1 MYGAILGDIIGSP
14 YEFDSHNIK
23 TKEFEL
29 FSDRSEFTDD
39 SIMTLAVGE
48 ALMDAGRDASDEE
61 IKEALVRS
69 MQKYGQA
76 YPLAGFGMNFS
87 VWLNQKDPK
96 PYNSYGNESAV
107 RVSAVPW
114 LYQEDFEK
122 TLHVARLTAEV
133 THNHPEGIKGA
144 EATAAAIFMAIH
156 GQTGDQIRN
165 YIVKHYGYDLSRTC
179 DQIRPDYHHVESC
192 QETVPEAMTAFLEG
206 KDFEDVIR
214 TAVSLGGDSDTLTAI
229 AGSMAE
235 AFYGVPEELKRS
247 ARAALPSDLLAVLVR
262 FDEYIEQ
269 DRKDREAD
277 PARKA
282 AWDNM
287 FKPAA
292 KTAAKPGRPAPDQL
306 KAVGNE
312 PIEEAIGLWK
322 KDNSK
327 ENAYKVM
334 EAIRIR
340 MNQGGRLLVPVAVN
354 PGKNM
359 RVGGNKMNLQAIR
372 TKDGKLWQPAYTSED
387 QLKKTGA
394 RKISVLT
401 FPIENLF
408 KRMLEQKDSPDKIA
422 ASISGIVLNLQD
434 KSMFLP
440 LGAIDAIL
448 KANEEVKKKQAG
460 ASRIV
465 FAKGDITQFKA
476 DAIVNAANESLRPGG
491 GVCGAIHA
499 AAGPELAEACA
510 KLGGCRTG
518 EAVITDAYNLP
529 HKKVIHAVGPVYHGT
544 DEDRTLLAEAYRNS
558 LNLARDNKLK
568 SVVFPAIS
576 TGIFGYPKEEAA
588 KIAFGACAQWIRE
601 NQSYGMTVIMCA
613 YDQET
618 FDIYQKFIPKKK
630 S

>member
-322 KDNSK
+322 KENSK
-327 ENAYKVM
+327 E
-334 EAIRIR
+334 
-340 MNQGGRLLVPVAVN
+340 
-354 PGKNM
+354 
-359 RVGGNKMNLQAIR
+359 
-372 TKDGKLWQPAYTSED
+372 KLWQPAYTSED

-558 LNLARDNKLK
+558 LTLARDNKLK

>member
-1 MYGAILGDIIGSP
+1 
-14 YEFDSHNIK
+14 
-23 TKEFEL
+23 
-29 FSDRSEFTDD
+29 
-39 SIMTLAVGE
+39 
-48 ALMDAGRDASDEE
+48 
-61 IKEALVRS
+61 
-69 MQKYGQA
+69 
-76 YPLAGFGMNFS
+76 
-87 VWLNQKDPK
+87 
-96 PYNSYGNESAV
+96 
-107 RVSAVPW
+107 
-114 LYQEDFEK
+114 
-122 TLHVARLTAEV
+122 
-133 THNHPEGIKGA
+133 
-144 EATAAAIFMAIH
+144 
-156 GQTGDQIRN
+156 
-165 YIVKHYGYDLSRTC
+165 
-179 DQIRPDYHHVESC
+179 
-192 QETVPEAMTAFLEG
+192 
-206 KDFEDVIR
+206 
-214 TAVSLGGDSDTLTAI
+214 
-229 AGSMAE
+229 
-235 AFYGVPEELKRS
+235 
-247 ARAALPSDLLAVLVR
+247 
-262 FDEYIEQ
+262 
-269 DRKDREAD
+269 
-277 PARKA
+277 
-282 AWDNM
+282 
-287 FKPAA
+287 
-292 KTAAKPGRPAPDQL
+292 
-306 KAVGNE
+306 
-312 PIEEAIGLWK
+312 
-322 KDNSK
+322 
-327 ENAYKVM
+327 
-334 EAIRIR
+334 
-340 MNQGGRLLVPVAVN
+340 VAVN

-359 RVGGNKMNLQAIR
+359 RVGGNKMNMQAIR

-558 LNLARDNKLK
+558 LTLARDNKLK